1 MHTFEECKIKIKGI
15 ETLLKQIQRLTKDN
29 VTAFA
34 VAESAEEMCKELLRE
49 DITGKYE
56 QELNCCFNG
65 NNNDGSYSWC
75 RN

>member
-15 ETLLKQIQRLTKDN
+15 ETLLKQIQRVTKDN

-49 DITGKYE
+49 DITGK
-56 QELNCCFNG
+56 
-65 NNNDGSYSWC
+65 
-75 RN
+75 